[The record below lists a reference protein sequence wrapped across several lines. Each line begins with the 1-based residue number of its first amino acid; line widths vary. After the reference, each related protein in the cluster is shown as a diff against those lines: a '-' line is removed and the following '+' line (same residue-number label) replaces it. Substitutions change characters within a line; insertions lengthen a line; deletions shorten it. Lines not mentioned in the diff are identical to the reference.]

1 MGGGQWVVGGGGGW
15 WGGAGILPYKSN
27 VKLWKGRVLER
38 DLEMLRLKERKI

>member
-1 MGGGQWVVGGGGGW
+1 MGVEGWAVGGGGG
-15 WGGAGILPYKSN
+15 AGILLYKSN